1 MMLFFVFLCYT
12 MFIVN
17 NPMNYLEAKLL
28 PLIEGIKP
36 KQSESYTL
44 NALGLE
50 RQSSQSILIAFGE
63 RIEQFWNTVISGS
76 FSENLIEKTN
86 LTSVNGK
93 VRQIDHNF
101 ISQNDNVNYY
111 LESKCNLNFDS
122 EKIKASNKKIN
133 EVKTALNADVG
144 AYFVPV
150 LAEIPQKEVTKY
162 NNKGLEVFGVN
173 WLLTKIDAPFTSEE
187 YFNFMRE
194 TVAPLLEKKGL

>member
-1 MMLFFVFLCYT
+1 MLFFVFLCYT

>member
-1 MMLFFVFLCYT
+1 MLFFVFLCYT

-44 NALGLE
+44 SALGLE

-162 NNKGLEVFGVN
+162 NNKGLDVFGVN

>member
-44 NALGLE
+44 SALGLE

-76 FSENLIEKTN
+76 YSENLIEKTN

-101 ISQNDNVNYY
+101 ISQNDNINYY

-122 EKIKASNKKIN
+122 EEIKASNKKIN

-187 YFNFMRE
+187 YFSFMRE
-194 TVAPLLEKKGL
+194 TVAPILEKKGL